1 MLTIRLL
8 TSVSG
13 QTRNQRATIRTPQS
27 NTGTMRI
34 YKFQDVAD
42 GNFAF
47 VAAAGEEEAQDAIQG
62 HTSIGVKLIES
73 KSLEDLKR
81 PIILINNILPF

>member
-1 MLTIRLL
+1 
-8 TSVSG
+8 
-13 QTRNQRATIRTPQS
+13 
-27 NTGTMRI
+27 MRI
-34 YKFQDVAD
+34 YKFQDVVD

-47 VAAAGEEEAQDAIQG
+47 IAAAGEEQAQDAIQG